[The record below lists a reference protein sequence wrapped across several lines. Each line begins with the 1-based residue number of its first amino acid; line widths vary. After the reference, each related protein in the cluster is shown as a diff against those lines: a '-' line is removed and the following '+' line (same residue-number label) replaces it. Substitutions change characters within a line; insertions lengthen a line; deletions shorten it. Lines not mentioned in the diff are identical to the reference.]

1 MPRKLPADFPKTA
14 ADWDKLAAAAPGE
27 ESTPAST
34 DAVQPE
40 RAVVVCDGGPLA
52 VREACEREVATGGW
66 GSLSDY
72 LLSVVAPAVGMPE
85 QAPEPKFAPVEDQ
98 ENLPLTG

>member
-40 RAVVVCDGGPLA
+40 RAVVVRDGGPLA
-52 VREACEREVATGGW
+52 VREALVKRGRGLGKKPAKQQVTLRVSPDVLAHFKAGGPGW
-66 GSLSDY
+66 QARIDEALRRSL
-72 LLSVVAPAVGMPE
+72 
-85 QAPEPKFAPVEDQ
+85 
-98 ENLPLTG
+98 

>member
-1 MPRKLPADFPKTA
+1 MTGTGPRKR
-14 ADWDKLAAAAPGE
+14 GR
-27 ESTPAST
+27 PASPIPKKPT
-34 DAVQPE
+34 VTLL
-40 RAVVVCDGGPLA
+40 PLA

-72 LLSVVAPAVGMPE
+72 LLSVVAPAIGMPE